1 MRIVLHEYILEPRQP
16 NTTRFLRIDGF
27 LFHTCENQRNVEIE
41 MSDDLFLK
49 IINREIPADIVYETD
64 DVLAFRDINPQAPY
78 HVLIIPKER
87 IPTINDLDT
96 GQAKLVGK
104 LFLAAA
110 ELANREGIAE
120 EGYRVV
126 MNCNEAGGQAV
137 YHIHLHLLGG
147 RQMGWPPG

>member
-1 MRIVLHEYILEPRQP
+1 
-16 NTTRFLRIDGF
+16 
-27 LFHTCENQRNVEIE
+27 

-64 DVLAFRDINPQAPY
+64 DLLAFRDISPQAPL
-78 HVLIIPKER
+78 HVLIIPKQHIR
-87 IPTINDLDT
+87 TINDLGDEHSE
-96 GQAKLVGK
+96 LVGK

-110 ELANREGIAE
+110 EIAQNEGIAE
-120 EGYRVV
+120 DGYRVV
-126 MNCNEAGGQAV
+126 MNCNGAGGQAV